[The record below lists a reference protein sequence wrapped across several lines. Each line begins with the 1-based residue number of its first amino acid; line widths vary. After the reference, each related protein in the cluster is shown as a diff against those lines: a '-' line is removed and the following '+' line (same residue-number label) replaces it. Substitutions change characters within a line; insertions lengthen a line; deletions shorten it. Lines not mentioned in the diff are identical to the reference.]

1 MHALHAY
8 IAGMD
13 KMHPKQY
20 TIRGI
25 SERMDLVLRERS
37 AKYGKSMNEVALD
50 ALAKGLGLGDE
61 PVLHHDLD
69 HLAGT
74 WVHDPEFDAIMKDMD
89 KIDPDLW
96 K

>member
-1 MHALHAY
+1 
-8 IAGMD
+8 
-13 KMHPKQY
+13 
-20 TIRGI
+20 
-25 SERMDLVLRERS
+25 
-37 AKYGKSMNEVALD
+37 
-50 ALAKGLGLGDE
+50 
-61 PVLHHDLD
+61 LD